1 MSALRLP
8 WSGLR
13 APSID
18 RRELVGIDRA
28 AEAPP
33 SSLGLRAGEVERV
46 WAAVERLYDTGLQ
59 PAITLVIRREGR
71 IVLKRSI
78 GAIRGHRPGDTG
90 PLVPLT
96 PDTPVCLF
104 SASKAISAL
113 LVHKLVEDGK
123 LSLDDRVAAYLPA
136 FAAHGKHRVT
146 LRELLGH
153 RAGIPTFVVENEG
166 PELLHDW
173 DALVAR
179 LCAAKPFDPR
189 FEKQAY
195 HALTAGFIVG
205 EVVQRVSGL
214 PLREALRQWITEPLA
229 LPRMGFGLPPDQR
242 RHVPPNTV
250 TGPRP
255 VWPLTRYIRS
265 IISMEF
271 AEGVAASNEDSFLS
285 TVVPAGNLFAT
296 ADEVSRVFQM
306 MLNGGTL
313 DGVRLFQPETLAQAV
328 APLGGLQ
335 FDRTIRV
342 PLRFSA
348 GFMLGENPFGLFGPN
363 TRRAYGHLG
372 FVSVLAW
379 ADPDRALSV
388 ALLNTGKSLAPVG
401 LLRMGQI
408 LAAIGRAFPAA

>member
-1 MSALRLP
+1 MSLLALARRP
-8 WSGLR
+8 
-13 APSID
+13 D
-18 RRELVGIDRA
+18 RRPAIPRAELRGIDHA
-28 AEAPP
+28 AETPATA
-33 SSLGLRAGEVERV
+33 LGLRADRVESV
-46 WAAVERLYDTGLQ
+46 WSCVEALYDTGLH
-59 PAITLVIRREGR
+59 PAITLVIRREGH

-78 GAIRGHRPGDTG
+78 GAIRGHRRDDPG

-113 LVHKLVEDGK
+113 LLHKLVEDGR

-153 RAGIPTFVVENEG
+153 RAGIPTLVVQDQG
-166 PELLHDW
+166 PQLLHDW
-173 DALVAR
+173 ERLVEM

-195 HALTAGFIVG
+195 HALTAGFILG

-214 PLREALRQWITEPLA
+214 NLRDALQRWLVEPLQLRQTSY
-229 LPRMGFGLPPDQR
+229 GLPLELRDAY
-242 RHVPPNTV
+242 PPNTV

-255 VWPLTRYIRS
+255 IWPLSRYIRN
-265 IISMEF
+265 IISMDF
-271 AEGVAASNEDSFLS
+271 VEGVAASNSEAFLS

-296 ADEVSRVFQM
+296 AEDVSRVFQM
-306 MLNGGTL
+306 MLNGGEL
-313 DGVRLFQPETLAQAV
+313 DGVRVFRPETIAQAI

-335 FDRTIRV
+335 FDRTIKL

-348 GFMLGENPFGLFGPN
+348 GFMLGESPFGLFGPG
-363 TRRAYGHLG
+363 TREAYGHLG

-379 ADPDRALSV
+379 ADPRRALSV
-388 ALLNTGKSLAPVG
+388 SLLNTGKTLAPSAM
-401 LLRMGQI
+401 LR
-408 LAAIGRAFPAA
+408 LAQVLTAIARAFPRT